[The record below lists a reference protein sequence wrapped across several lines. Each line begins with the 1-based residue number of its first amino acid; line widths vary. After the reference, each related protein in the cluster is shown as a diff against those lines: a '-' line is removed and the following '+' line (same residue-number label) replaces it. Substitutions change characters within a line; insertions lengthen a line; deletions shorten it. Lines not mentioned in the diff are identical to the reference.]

1 MSLLNNNHHNHQS
14 NNISVSITNPLTSTI
29 SSSNNNNNLI
39 ITTANNAHKKLKTNH
54 LIKMEDNQ
62 SINVNMNYRSGQNVA
77 KAKSQY
83 THITT
88 VLPSSNMELFRQ
100 QNNNN
105 NNGVNNVNRN
115 SPSNKRQVG
124 AGGGAVVDGGCGSIA
139 LTTPESSKS
148 GHNNITI
155 VYPSISPR
163 NYICPVPSCGAAYTK
178 SSHLTA
184 HMRRHTGE
192 KPYACDWPDC
202 GWRFSRSDELS
213 RHKRSHTGEKTHLC
227 PFCSKGFSR
236 SDHLSKHLRVHRQE
250 LPDNFDVRH
259 IIKTSRMP
267 GTTST
272 PVVQAQQN
280 SSVVLSIKPARINT
294 SGGSPNDANNN
305 STGNDTSRS
314 NGTKFQH
321 IRQQSSNHSPLS
333 IHITKTEPQEESL
346 FPV

>member
-1 MSLLNNNHHNHQS
+1 MICDLFVFLTHIFCLRLNHSGSSQSMLSNNQHP
-14 NNISVSITNPLTSTI
+14 NNISVSITTSAP
-29 SSSNNNNNLI
+29 SSNNNNSMTISSNHQSQNI
-39 ITTANNAHKKLKTNH
+39 PIKKIRMSNS
-54 LIKMEDNQ
+54 NQ
-62 SINVNMNYRSGQNVA
+62 QM
-77 KAKSQY
+77 
-83 THITT
+83 TPT
-88 VLPSSNMELFRQ
+88 PSSNHSYVVAPKMGKLKNQ
-100 QNNNN
+100 QNITQVMPQPVEIVMGGQPQISTRQKRGQAQQSQVDTSMMNAKQPQI
-105 NNGVNNVNRN
+105 
-115 SPSNKRQVG
+115 SSSQQSSHNK
-124 AGGGAVVDGGCGSIA
+124 
-139 LTTPESSKS
+139 
-148 GHNNITI
+148 ITI

-267 GTTST
+267 GAPATS
-272 PVVQAQQN
+272 PGNQMQQMSQQPN
-280 SSVVLSIKPARINT
+280 VVLSIKPAKIT
-294 SGGSPNDANNN
+294 TNDANNN
-305 STGNDTSRS
+305 TTGKR
-314 NGTKFQH
+314 
-321 IRQQSSNHSPLS
+321 I
-333 IHITKTEPQEESL
+333 IKTEM
-346 FPV
+346 